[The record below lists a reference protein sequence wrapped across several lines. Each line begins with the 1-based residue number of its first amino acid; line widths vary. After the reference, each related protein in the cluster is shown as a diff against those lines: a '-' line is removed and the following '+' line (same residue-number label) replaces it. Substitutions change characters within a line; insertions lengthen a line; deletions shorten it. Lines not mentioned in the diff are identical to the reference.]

1 MGTSSGSNGSRPAS
15 SPGDRDRPAAGASGL
30 IPISAIA
37 AAVFILDQLTKAW
50 ALSRLSPLRPIV
62 VIPGF
67 AELTLVLNPGV
78 AFGIFAWLPPDWRWL
93 VTVFSLAALVL
104 LCSVALR
111 IVPAG
116 GRLAQLA
123 LGLVFGGAAG
133 NLLDRWRLGAVIDFV
148 DLHWRDYHWPAFNV
162 ADSAIT
168 VGVLLLAAE
177 LAFTGR
183 RGGAGA

>member
-1 MGTSSGSNGSRPAS
+1 V
-15 SPGDRDRPAAGASGL
+15 SGL
-30 IPISAIA
+30 IPVSAIA
-37 AAVFILDQLTKAW
+37 ALVFVLDQLTKVW
-50 ALSRLSPLRPIV
+50 ALARLNPARPLV
-62 VIPGF
+62 LVPGF

-78 AFGIFAWLPPDWRWL
+78 AFGIFAWLHPEWRWL

-116 GRLAQLA
+116 GRLGQVA

-133 NLLDRWRLGAVIDFV
+133 NLLDRWRLGAVVDFV
-148 DLHWRDYHWPAFNV
+148 DLHWRQYHWPAFNV

-168 VGVLLLAAE
+168 VGVVLLATE
-177 LAFTGR
+177 LAFSHRSEPTR
-183 RGGAGA
+183 